1 MGRFPPRGLRF
12 LPDHGEP
19 EVSFL
24 GENEMQEA
32 LDFDTIQERRTDELA
47 ALLDSRDMK
56 QLQRR
61 MEEMNE
67 FDVAEFLTEIEDNR
81 MPMVFRLLSK
91 ETAADVFANLDAP
104 EQERIINS
112 MTDSELAGIIEELF
126 VDDAVDMMEE
136 LPANVVKRVMRTATP
151 ETRNLINQYLHYPE
165 NSAGTIM
172 TSEFVDL
179 KKYMSVKESFARIR
193 RIGEDKETIYVC
205 FVISADRR
213 LEGIVTVKDLL
224 LADPDTVIEELM
236 DRNVIFATTTEDQ
249 ESVSEKFS
257 DYDLMAMPVVDKEG
271 RLVGIVTVDDV
282 IDVMEQE
289 ATEDIQLMAGMTPS
303 DKPYSRT
310 GPLEMWK
317 NRIPWLMFLM
327 LSATFTSMILTSFE
341 DRLSV
346 VAGLIP
352 FIPMLMGTGGNSG
365 AQAATAV
372 IRSLSLGDTEP
383 GDALR
388 VLWKE
393 WRTAILCGASLAVVN
408 FFKMLLV
415 DGMLLQNPNI
425 TVSVAATVS
434 LSIVFIVMFAK
445 LVGSLLP
452 IGAEKIGLDPAVM
465 ANPLIS
471 TLTDAV
477 SLLIYI
483 YIAKLILHI

>member
-1 MGRFPPRGLRF
+1 M
-12 LPDHGEP
+12 DEM
-19 EVSFL
+19 
-24 GENEMQEA
+24 ENSELMDFETLQEK
-32 LDFDTIQERRTDELA
+32 RSDELTE
-47 ALLDSRDMK
+47 LLDKRDMK

-67 FDVAEFLTEIEDNR
+67 FDVAEFLTQIEDNR

-91 ETAADVFANLDAP
+91 ETAADVFANFEAP

-112 MTDSELAGIIEELF
+112 ITDSELAGIIEELY

-136 LPANVVKRVMRTATP
+136 MPANVVKRVMRAATP
-151 ETRNLINQYLHYPE
+151 ATRSLINQYLRYPE
-165 NSAGTIM
+165 NSAGSIM

-179 KKYMSVKESFARIR
+179 KKYMNVRESIARIR

-205 FVISADRR
+205 FVISADRK

-224 LADPDTVIEELM
+224 LNDDDTIIEDLM
-236 DRNVIFATTTEDQ
+236 DRNVIFASTTEDQ

-257 DYDLMAMPVVDKEG
+257 DYDLMALPVVDTEG
-271 RLVGIVTVDDV
+271 RLVGIVTVDDI

-289 ATEDIQLMAGMTPS
+289 ATEDFEIMAGILPS

-310 GPLEMWK
+310 GPMDMWK

-341 DRLSV
+341 QILAV
-346 VAGLIP
+346 QAGLVA

-365 AQAATAV
+365 AQASTAV
-372 IRSLSLGDTEP
+372 IRSLSIGDTEP
-383 GDALR
+383 KDALR
-388 VLWKE
+388 VIWKE
-393 WRTAILCGASLAVVN
+393 WRVALLCGLSLAVVN
-408 FFKMLLV
+408 FVKMLLV
-415 DGMLLQNPNI
+415 DSWLLHNANV
-425 TVSVAATVS
+425 TVLAAATVS

-445 LVGSLLP
+445 VVGAMLP
-452 IGAEKIGLDPAVM
+452 LMAEKLGLDPAVM

-471 TLTDAV
+471 TVTDAV

-483 YIAKLILHI
+483 YIAKLILNI

>member
-1 MGRFPPRGLRF
+1 M
-12 LPDHGEP
+12 DEM
-19 EVSFL
+19 
-24 GENEMQEA
+24 ENRELM
-32 LDFDTIQERRTDELA
+32 DFETIHERRNDELTE
-47 ALLDSRDMK
+47 LLDRRDMK

-91 ETAADVFANLDAP
+91 ETAADVFANFEAP

-112 MTDSELAGIIEELF
+112 ITDSELAGIIEELY

-136 LPANVVKRVMRTATP
+136 MPANVVRRVMRAATP
-151 ETRNLINQYLHYPE
+151 ATRSLINQYLRYPE
-165 NSAGTIM
+165 NSAGSIM

-179 KKYMSVKESFARIR
+179 KKYMNVKESFARIR

-205 FVISADRR
+205 FVISADRK

-224 LADPDTVIEELM
+224 LADDDTIIEDLM
-236 DRNVIFATTTEDQ
+236 DRNVIFATTTDDQ
-249 ESVSEKFS
+249 ETVSEMFS
-257 DYDLMAMPVVDKEG
+257 DYDLMALPVVDTEG

-282 IDVMEQE
+282 LDVMEQE
-289 ATEDIQLMAGMTPS
+289 TTEDFEIMAGILPS

-310 GPLEMWK
+310 GPFDMWK

-327 LSATFTSMILTSFE
+327 LSATFTSMILTKFE
-341 DRLSV
+341 DMLAV
-346 VAGLIP
+346 QAGLVA

-365 AQAATAV
+365 AQSSTAV

-383 GDALR
+383 KDVLR
-388 VLWKE
+388 VMWKE
-393 WRTAILCGASLAVVN
+393 WRVALMCGVTLAVVN
-408 FFKMLLV
+408 FGKMLLL
-415 DGMLLQNPNI
+415 DGYILHNDSV
-425 TVSVAATVS
+425 TVLVAATVS

-445 LVGSLLP
+445 VVGSTLP
-452 IGAEKIGLDPAVM
+452 ILAEKIGVDPAVM

-471 TLTDAV
+471 TVTDAV

-483 YIAKLILHI
+483 YVAKLILHI

>member
-1 MGRFPPRGLRF
+1 M
-12 LPDHGEP
+12 
-19 EVSFL
+19 
-24 GENEMQEA
+24 ENRELM
-32 LDFDTIQERRTDELA
+32 DFETIHEKRSDELTE
-47 ALLDSRDMK
+47 LLDKRDMK

-91 ETAADVFANLDAP
+91 ETAADVFANFEAP

-112 MTDSELAGIIEELF
+112 ITDSELAGIIEELY

-136 LPANVVKRVMRTATP
+136 MPANVVRRVMRAATP
-151 ETRNLINQYLHYPE
+151 ATRSLINQYLRYPE
-165 NSAGTIM
+165 NSAGSIM

-179 KKYMSVKESFARIR
+179 KKYMNVREAFARIR

-205 FVISADRR
+205 FVISADRK

-224 LADPDTVIEELM
+224 LADDDTIIEDLM
-236 DRNVIFATTTEDQ
+236 DRNVIFATTTDDQ
-249 ESVSEKFS
+249 ETVSEMFS
-257 DYDLMAMPVVDKEG
+257 DYDLMALPVVDTEG

-282 IDVMEQE
+282 LDVMEQE
-289 ATEDIQLMAGMTPS
+289 TTEDFEIMAGILPS

-310 GPLEMWK
+310 GPFDMWK

-327 LSATFTSMILTSFE
+327 LSATFTSMILTTFE
-341 DRLSV
+341 DMLAV
-346 VAGLIP
+346 QAGLVA

-365 AQAATAV
+365 AQSSTAV

-383 GDALR
+383 KDVLR
-388 VLWKE
+388 VMWKE
-393 WRTAILCGASLAVVN
+393 WRVALLCGVTLAVVN
-408 FFKMLLV
+408 FGKMLLL
-415 DGMLLQNPNI
+415 DGFILHNDSV
-425 TVSVAATVS
+425 TVLVAATVS

-445 LVGSLLP
+445 VVGSTLP
-452 IGAEKIGLDPAVM
+452 ILAEKIGVDPAVM

-471 TLTDAV
+471 TVTDAV

-483 YIAKLILHI
+483 YVAKLILHI

>member
-1 MGRFPPRGLRF
+1 M
-12 LPDHGEP
+12 DEM
-19 EVSFL
+19 
-24 GENEMQEA
+24 ENRELM
-32 LDFDTIQERRTDELA
+32 DFETIHEKRSDELTE
-47 ALLDSRDMK
+47 LLDKRDMK

-91 ETAADVFANLDAP
+91 ETAADVFANFEAP

-112 MTDSELAGIIEELF
+112 ITDSELAGIIEELY

-136 LPANVVKRVMRTATP
+136 MPANVVRRVMRAATP
-151 ETRNLINQYLHYPE
+151 ATRSLINQYLRYPE
-165 NSAGTIM
+165 NSAGSIM

-179 KKYMSVKESFARIR
+179 KKYMNVKESFARIR

-205 FVISADRR
+205 FVISADRK

-224 LADPDTVIEELM
+224 LADDDTIIEDLM
-236 DRNVIFATTTEDQ
+236 DRNVIFATTTDDQ
-249 ESVSEKFS
+249 ETVSEMFS
-257 DYDLMAMPVVDKEG
+257 DYDLMALPVVDTEG

-282 IDVMEQE
+282 LDVMEQE
-289 ATEDIQLMAGMTPS
+289 TTEDFEIMAGILPS

-310 GPLEMWK
+310 GPFDMWK

-327 LSATFTSMILTSFE
+327 LSATFTSMILTTFE
-341 DRLSV
+341 DMLAV
-346 VAGLIP
+346 QAGLVA

-365 AQAATAV
+365 AQSSTAV

-383 GDALR
+383 RDALK
-388 VLWKE
+388 VMWKE
-393 WRTAILCGASLAVVN
+393 WRVALLCGVTLAVVN
-408 FFKMLLV
+408 FGKMLLL
-415 DGMLLQNPNI
+415 DGYILHNDSV
-425 TVSVAATVS
+425 TVLVAATVS

-445 LVGSLLP
+445 VVGSTLP
-452 IGAEKIGLDPAVM
+452 ILAEKIGVDPAVM

-471 TLTDAV
+471 TVTDAV

-483 YIAKLILHI
+483 YVAKLILHI

>member
-1 MGRFPPRGLRF
+1 M
-12 LPDHGEP
+12 DEM
-19 EVSFL
+19 
-24 GENEMQEA
+24 ENRELM
-32 LDFDTIQERRTDELA
+32 DFETIHEKRNDELTE
-47 ALLDSRDMK
+47 LLDKRDMK

-91 ETAADVFANLDAP
+91 ETAADVFANFEAP

-112 MTDSELAGIIEELF
+112 ITDSELAGIIEELY

-136 LPANVVKRVMRTATP
+136 MPANVVRRVMRAATP
-151 ETRNLINQYLHYPE
+151 ATRSLINQYLRYPE
-165 NSAGTIM
+165 NSAGSIM

-179 KKYMSVKESFARIR
+179 KKYMNVKESFARIR

-205 FVISADRR
+205 FVISADRK

-224 LADPDTVIEELM
+224 LADDDTIIEDLM
-236 DRNVIFATTTEDQ
+236 DRNVIFATTTDDQ
-249 ESVSEKFS
+249 ETVSEMFS
-257 DYDLMAMPVVDKEG
+257 DYDLMALPVVDTEG

-282 IDVMEQE
+282 LDVMEQE
-289 ATEDIQLMAGMTPS
+289 TTEDFEIMAGILPS

-310 GPLEMWK
+310 GPFDMWK

-327 LSATFTSMILTSFE
+327 LSATFTSMILTTFE
-341 DRLSV
+341 DMLAV
-346 VAGLIP
+346 QAGLVA

-365 AQAATAV
+365 AQSSTAV

-383 GDALR
+383 KDVLR
-388 VLWKE
+388 VMWKE
-393 WRTAILCGASLAVVN
+393 WRVALLCGVTLAVVN
-408 FFKMLLV
+408 FGKMLLL
-415 DGMLLQNPNI
+415 DGFILHNDSV
-425 TVSVAATVS
+425 TVLVAATVS

-445 LVGSLLP
+445 VVGSTLP
-452 IGAEKIGLDPAVM
+452 ILAEKIGVDPAVM

-471 TLTDAV
+471 TVTDAV

-483 YIAKLILHI
+483 YVAKLILHI

>member
-1 MGRFPPRGLRF
+1 M
-12 LPDHGEP
+12 DEK
-19 EVSFL
+19 EIDA
-24 GENEMQEA
+24 QIDYEA
-32 LDFDTIQERRTDELA
+32 IQEQRTDELA
-47 ALLDSRDMK
+47 ELLDKRDMK
-56 QLQRR
+56 GLQRR

-67 FDVAEFLTEIEDNR
+67 FDVAEFLTEIDDTK

-91 ETAADVFANLDAP
+91 ETAAEVFANFDVP

-112 MTDSELAGIIEELF
+112 ITDSELAGIVEEMY
-126 VDDAVDMMEE
+126 VDDAVDLMGEM
-136 LPANVVKRVMRTATP
+136 PANVVKRVMRTATP
-151 ETRNLINQYLHYPE
+151 QTRNLINQYLRYPE
-165 NSAGTIM
+165 NSAGSIM

-205 FVISADRR
+205 FVIAADRT
-213 LEGIVTVKDLL
+213 LEGVVTVKDLL
-224 LADPDTVIEELM
+224 LADDDDIIEDLM

-257 DYDLMAMPVVDKEG
+257 DYDLVVLPVVDKEG

-289 ATEDIQLMAGMTPS
+289 TTEDFEIMAGMTPS

-310 GPLEMWK
+310 SVIDMWK
-317 NRIPWLMFLM
+317 NRIPWLLFLM

-341 DRLSV
+341 DMLAV
-346 VAGLIP
+346 QAGLVA

-365 AQAATAV
+365 AQASTAV

-383 GDALR
+383 RDALR
-388 VLWKE
+388 VMWKE
-393 WRTAILCGASLAVVN
+393 WRVSLLCGLTLAVIN
-408 FFKMLLV
+408 FVKMLLL
-415 DGMLLQNPNI
+415 DGMLLHNDAV

-445 LVGSLLP
+445 VVGSTLP
-452 IGAEKIGLDPAVM
+452 ILAEKIGVDPAVM

-483 YIAKLILHI
+483 YVAKLILHI